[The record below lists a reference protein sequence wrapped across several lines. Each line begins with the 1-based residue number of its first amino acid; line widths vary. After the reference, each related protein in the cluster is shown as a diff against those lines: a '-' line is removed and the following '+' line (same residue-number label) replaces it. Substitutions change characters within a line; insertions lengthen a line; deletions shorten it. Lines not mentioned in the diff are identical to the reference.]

1 MLAPIIVVLSIVAR
15 RLQLRDQRLAEED
28 VRSAEADASTTAD
41 MDDLEHKEGDSLDLP
56 WSND

>member
-1 MLAPIIVVLSIVAR
+1 MLAPIIVILSVVAR

-28 VRSAEADASTTAD
+28 VRSAEANTSTTAD
-41 MDDLEHKEGDSLDLP
+41 ADDLEHKEGDSLDLP

>member
-1 MLAPIIVVLSIVAR
+1 MLAPVIVVLSVVAR
-15 RLQLRDQRLAEED
+15 RLQLRDQHLAAED

-41 MDDLEHKEGDSLDLP
+41 VDDLEHKEGDSLDLP